1 MIFKK
6 TNQSIRFRSMEFGGS
21 KGVGS
26 NKNNYLFVCLFV
38 YKANN
43 PLFFFYKSL
52 EIKVIEPRSNIK
64 KQERK

>member
-43 PLFFFYKSL
+43 TLFFFINPWKL
-52 EIKVIEPRSNIK
+52 RL
-64 KQERK
+64 